1 MDVVFIKLTTA
12 AVSITA
18 LAQYLSQLPGGG
30 EMFEAGA
37 SPWHQLA
44 AYEDLRDGPVTRHGL
59 HHVHHHLAVLAL
71 LVDLVA
77 LELSSEVPE

>member
-1 MDVVFIKLTTA
+1 METVFIKLA
-12 AVSITA
+12 AADVSVTA
-18 LAQYLSQLPGGG
+18 LAQYLRQLAGGHQVLQP
-30 EMFEAGA
+30 GA
-37 SPWHQLA
+37 SARHQLA
-44 AYEDLRDGPVTRHGL
+44 AYEDLRDSPVTRHGL